1 MRRIRARS
9 RLHGSPYGMP
19 RLPRRRH
26 PTMTQER
33 LFSIPQFSTTSD
45 DYYTPKWIFDALGLE
60 FDLDVACPPEGP
72 LNTPCKHYY
81 TQETD
86 GLASVWFGT
95 VWMNPPFSNTIPWVH
110 KWIKHGDGIA
120 LLPDTNR
127 KWRTQLYEQ
136 ADGIVA
142 LPAQMKFV
150 AADGRRT
157 DIRYSTCLYSMG
169 NPATEALKASNI
181 GRVR

>member
-1 MRRIRARS
+1 
-9 RLHGSPYGMP
+9 
-19 RLPRRRH
+19 
-26 PTMTQER
+26 MTQER
-33 LFSIPQFSTTSD
+33 LFTMPQYSTTSD
-45 DYYTPKWIFDALGLE
+45 DYYTPKWIFDSLAIQ

-72 LNTPCKHYY
+72 LYTPCSDYY
-81 TQETD
+81 TQESD
-86 GLASVWFGT
+86 GLASVWYGI
-95 VWMNPPFSNTIPWVH
+95 VYMNPPFSKTTPWVE
-110 KWIKHGDGIA
+110 KWLKHANGIA

-127 KWRTQLYEQ
+127 KWRTQLYEE
-136 ADGIVA
+136 AHGIVA

-169 NPATEALKASNI
+169 VKATEALKRANI